1 MQIGH
6 TQSNTATSNL
16 ATKFG
21 AAALSQISDQALV
34 ESIADGDK
42 RALKLLYVRHNQRVH
57 RFVLRL
63 VGNESMAEEVVNEVF
78 LEAWRHARE
87 FEGRSQVAT
96 WLMSIARFK
105 ALSECRR

>member
-1 MQIGH
+1 MQIGQH
-6 TQSNTATSNL
+6 NPTPRHPTCDQ
-16 ATKFG
+16 FG

-63 VGNESMAEEVVNEVF
+63 VA
-78 LEAWRHARE
+78 
-87 FEGRSQVAT
+87 
-96 WLMSIARFK
+96 MSHGGGSRQ
-105 ALSECRR
+105 